1 MLLIHPIKLK
11 IRFRFIEVLN
21 EQINR
26 HAVTGGRETIEEQR
40 KYGADLTKDIPYQ
53 YLEYFLED
61 DEELKRIHDDYE
73 AGRMLSGEVK
83 KILIA
88 EVQKIIGDFQ
98 ERRAKVTDETVRQF
112 FAIRKLEFQQDTSI
126 CLTNNNIRVSLL
138 YLIQD

>member
-1 MLLIHPIKLK
+1 M
-11 IRFRFIEVLN
+11 
-21 EQINR
+21 
-26 HAVTGGRETIEEQR
+26 
-40 KYGADLTKDIPYQ
+40 TKDIPYQ

-98 ERRAKVTDETVRQF
+98 ERRAKVTDEIVRQF
-112 FAIRKLEFQQDTSI
+112 FAIRKLEF
-126 CLTNNNIRVSLL
+126 
-138 YLIQD
+138 

>member
-1 MLLIHPIKLK
+1 M
-11 IRFRFIEVLN
+11 
-21 EQINR
+21 
-26 HAVTGGRETIEEQR
+26 
-40 KYGADLTKDIPYQ
+40 TKDIPYQ

-112 FAIRKLEFQQDTSI
+112 FAIRKLEF
-126 CLTNNNIRVSLL
+126 
-138 YLIQD
+138 